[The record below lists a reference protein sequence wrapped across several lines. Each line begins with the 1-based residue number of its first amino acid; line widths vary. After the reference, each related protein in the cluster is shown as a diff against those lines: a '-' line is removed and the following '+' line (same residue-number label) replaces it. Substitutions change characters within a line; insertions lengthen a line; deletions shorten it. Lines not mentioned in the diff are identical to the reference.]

1 MAIQSTLAEQMDWTV
16 QHTLDRIG
24 AGLDIR
30 LNVEATTAANKDVL
44 AQFVNQLR
52 EFIGDYQFQAK
63 GIRNNPALSE
73 IGKQEAL
80 SPILKKLNSRFNGIC
95 ECIITLQKRFLAK
108 VDTLYALPAAVIS
121 GDPILL
127 ELRAQEVR
135 RHLAGLSMP
144 ERITL
149 LLADN
154 DPFLIFSVEN
164 APACL
169 QLIQPTTLIDTAR
182 RNRIERLRKGELQ
195 VLEDERLVLERIAVI
210 YNNVPN
216 TLYDWIHIVPALI
229 TLPDTVLPLET
240 EEEEA

>member
-1 MAIQSTLAEQMDWTV
+1 MAIQSTLAAQMEWTV

-30 LNVEATTAANKDVL
+30 LHVETMTAVNKDVL

-80 SPILKKLNSRFNGIC
+80 EPILKKLNTRFNGIC

-108 VDTLYALPAAVIS
+108 VDTLYALPAAVIT
-121 GDPILL
+121 GDPVIL
-127 ELRAQEVR
+127 EMRAQEVR
-135 RHLAGLSMP
+135 RYLAGLSMP
-144 ERITL
+144 DRITL
-149 LLADN
+149 LLSNN
-154 DPFLIFSVEN
+154 DPFLIYAIEN
-164 APACL
+164 APDCI
-169 QLIQPTTLIDTAR
+169 QLIHPATLIDNAR
-182 RNRIERLRKGELQ
+182 RARVERLRKGELE

-216 TLYDWIHIVPALI
+216 TLYEWVHIVPALI
-229 TLPDTVLPLET
+229 ALPDTVLPLET
-240 EEEEA
+240 EEEA